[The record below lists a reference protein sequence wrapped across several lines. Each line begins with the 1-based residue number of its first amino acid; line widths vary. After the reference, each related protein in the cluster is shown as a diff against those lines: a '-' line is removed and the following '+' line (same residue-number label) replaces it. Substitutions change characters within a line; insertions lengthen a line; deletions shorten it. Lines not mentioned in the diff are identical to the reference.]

1 MKTVGIIAE
10 YNPFHNGHLYQLKK
24 AKEITGADF
33 AVVVMSGDFTQRGTP
48 AVFDKYTRCRMSLLA
63 GADLCIELPVV
74 YATASA
80 ELFAKGAVSL
90 LSALG
95 VDALCFG
102 SECGEIAPL
111 REIAS
116 LLFAEPPAYKETLNK
131 ALKEGLSFPSA
142 RAVAVR
148 KCAHAGSLPGADVT
162 AFNNLPSAGSL
173 SGVDAAASGSLSGV
187 DAAASGSLSGV
198 DAAASDSLSGVA
210 AAASDVLASPN
221 NILGIEYLKALLA
234 LEKNGQHAPVPYT
247 IKREGDGY
255 LSHTLSEESFC
266 SAMALRK
273 GIAEGNPDLLRYV
286 PESIRQEFSDTCQ
299 TKSAL
304 CADDFSGM
312 LFYKLLSE
320 KDAGYDSYLDVSSDL
335 SDKIRKNLGTFTTFS
350 AFCENSLKSKDITLT
365 RVYRSLL
372 HILLSIKKEDLPAA
386 APYARILGF
395 REASFEVFGCLSK
408 KNIPLLS
415 RLKDASSLL
424 SPEALSCLSKD
435 IFAAQLYEHVRM
447 QHMLHKLHMQKDDC
461 PFVSEYSR
469 PVIRIS

>member
-48 AVFDKYTRCRMSLLA
+48 AVFDKYTRCRLSLLA

-116 LLFAEPPAYKETLNK
+116 LLFAEPPAYKEALNK

-148 KCAHAGSLPGADVT
+148 KCAHAGSL
-162 AFNNLPSAGSL
+162 
-173 SGVDAAASGSLSGV
+173 SGMDAAASGSLSGV
-187 DAAASGSLSGV
+187 D
-198 DAAASDSLSGVA
+198 

-221 NILGIEYLKALLA
+221 NILGIEYLKALHA

-273 GIAEGNPDLLRYV
+273 GIAEENPDLLRYV

-320 KDAGYDSYLDVSSDL
+320 KDSGYDSYLDVSSDL

-408 KNIPLLS
+408 ENIPLLS

-424 SPEALSCLSKD
+424 SPEALSYLSKD

>member
-48 AVFDKYTRCRMSLLA
+48 AVFDKYTRCRLSLLA

-116 LLFAEPPAYKETLNK
+116 LLFAEPPAYKEALNK

-148 KCAHAGSLPGADVT
+148 KCAHAGSL
-162 AFNNLPSAGSL
+162 
-173 SGVDAAASGSLSGV
+173 
-187 DAAASGSLSGV
+187 SGV
-198 DAAASDSLSGVA
+198 DAAASD
-210 AAASDVLASPN
+210 VLTSPN

-247 IKREGDGY
+247 IKRKGDGY

-320 KDAGYDSYLDVSSDL
+320 KDAGYDAYLDVSSDL

-408 KNIPLLS
+408 ENIPLLS

-469 PVIRIS
+469 PVIRISQ

>member
-33 AVVVMSGDFTQRGTP
+33 AVVVMSGDFTQRGIP
-48 AVFDKYTRCRMSLLA
+48 AVFDKYTRCRLSLLA

-116 LLFAEPPAYKETLNK
+116 LLFAEPPAYKEALNK

-142 RAVAVR
+142 RAAAVR
-148 KCAHAGSLPGADVT
+148 KCADTGNLSDTSVSL
-162 AFNNLPSAGSL
+162 L
-173 SGVDAAASGSLSGV
+173 SGMDM
-187 DAAASGSLSGV
+187 
-198 DAAASDSLSGVA
+198 
-210 AAASDVLASPN
+210 AASDVLSSPN

-234 LEKNGQHAPVPYT
+234 LEKNGQHTPVPYT

-255 LSHTLSEESFC
+255 LSSTLSEESFC
-266 SAMALRK
+266 SAMALRI
-273 GIAEGNPDLLRYV
+273 GIMEGTPDLLRYV
-286 PESIRQEFSDTCQ
+286 PESIRQEFADACQ

-304 CADDFSGM
+304 CADDFSCM

-320 KDAGYDSYLDVSSDL
+320 KDTGYDSYLDVSSDL
-335 SDKIRKNLGTFTTFS
+335 SDKIRKNLTSFTTFS

-372 HILLSIKKEDLPAA
+372 HILLSIKKEDIPAS

-395 REASFEVFGCLSK
+395 RETSSEVFGCLSTE
-408 KNIPLLS
+408 NIPLLS

-435 IFAAQLYEHVRM
+435 IFAAHLYEHVRM
-447 QHMLHKLHMQKDDC
+447 QHMLRTQKDGRS
-461 PFVSEYSR
+461 FVSEYSR

>member
-48 AVFDKYTRCRMSLLA
+48 AVFDKYTRCRLSLLA

-116 LLFAEPPAYKETLNK
+116 LLFAEPPAYKEALNK

-148 KCAHAGSLPGADVT
+148 KCAHAGSLLGADVT
-162 AFNNLPSAGSL
+162 
-173 SGVDAAASGSLSGV
+173 
-187 DAAASGSLSGV
+187 
-198 DAAASDSLSGVA
+198 
-210 AAASDVLASPN
+210 ASDVLASPN

-273 GIAEGNPDLLRYV
+273 GIAEENPDLLRYV

-320 KDAGYDSYLDVSSDL
+320 KDAGYNSYLDVSSDL

-408 KNIPLLS
+408 ENIPLLS

-469 PVIRIS
+469 PVIRISQ

>member
-48 AVFDKYTRCRMSLLA
+48 AVFDKYTRCRLSLLA

-95 VDALCFG
+95 VDDLCFG

-116 LLFAEPPAYKETLNK
+116 LLFAEPPAYKEALNK

-148 KCAHAGSLPGADVT
+148 KCAHAGSL
-162 AFNNLPSAGSL
+162 
-173 SGVDAAASGSLSGV
+173 SGMDAAASGSLSGV
-187 DAAASGSLSGV
+187 D
-198 DAAASDSLSGVA
+198 

-273 GIAEGNPDLLRYV
+273 GIAEENPDLLRYV
-286 PESIRQEFSDTCQ
+286 PESIRQEFSDICQ

-447 QHMLHKLHMQKDDC
+447 QHILHMQKDDC

>member
-48 AVFDKYTRCRMSLLA
+48 AVFDKYTRCRLSLLA

-111 REIAS
+111 QKIAS
-116 LLFAEPPAYKETLNK
+116 LLFAEPPAYKEALNK

-142 RAVAVR
+142 RALAVR
-148 KCAHAGSLPGADVT
+148 ECAH
-162 AFNNLPSAGSL
+162 AGSL
-173 SGVDAAASGSLSGV
+173 SGVDAAASDILG
-187 DAAASGSLSGV
+187 
-198 DAAASDSLSGVA
+198 
-210 AAASDVLASPN
+210 SPN

-273 GIAEGNPDLLRYV
+273 GIAEENPDLLRYV
-286 PESIRQEFSDTCQ
+286 PESIRQEFADTCQ

-320 KDAGYDSYLDVSSDL
+320 KDAGYDAYLDVSSDL
-335 SDKIRKNLGTFTTFS
+335 SDKIRKNLASFTTFS

-408 KNIPLLS
+408 ENIPLLS

-447 QHMLHKLHMQKDDC
+447 QHMLHKPHMLHMQKDDC

-469 PVIRIS
+469 PVIRISNDFCHL

>member
-48 AVFDKYTRCRMSLLA
+48 AVFDKYTRCRLSLLA

-116 LLFAEPPAYKETLNK
+116 LLFAEPPAYKEALNK

-148 KCAHAGSLPGADVT
+148 KCAHAGSL
-162 AFNNLPSAGSL
+162 
-173 SGVDAAASGSLSGV
+173 SGMD
-187 DAAASGSLSGV
+187 
-198 DAAASDSLSGVA
+198 

-273 GIAEGNPDLLRYV
+273 GIAEENPDLLRYV
-286 PESIRQEFSDTCQ
+286 PESIWQEFSDTCQ

-320 KDAGYDSYLDVSSDL
+320 KNSGYDSYLDVSSDL

-408 KNIPLLS
+408 ENIPLLS

-435 IFAAQLYEHVRM
+435 IFAAQLYEHVHM

>member
-48 AVFDKYTRCRMSLLA
+48 AVFDKYTRCRLSLLA

-111 REIAS
+111 QKIAS
-116 LLFAEPPAYKETLNK
+116 LLFAEPPAYKEALNK

-142 RAVAVR
+142 RALAVR
-148 KCAHAGSLPGADVT
+148 ECAHAGSLTGM
-162 AFNNLPSAGSL
+162 
-173 SGVDAAASGSLSGV
+173 
-187 DAAASGSLSGV
+187 
-198 DAAASDSLSGVA
+198 DAAASDI
-210 AAASDVLASPN
+210 LASPN

-273 GIAEGNPDLLRYV
+273 GIAEENPDLLRYV
-286 PESIRQEFSDTCQ
+286 PESIRQEFADTCQ
-299 TKSAL
+299 TKSSL
-304 CADDFSGM
+304 CSDDFSGM

-320 KDAGYDSYLDVSSDL
+320 KDTGYDAYLDVSSDL
-335 SDKIRKNLGTFTTFS
+335 SDKIRKNLASFTTFS
-350 AFCENSLKSKDITLT
+350 AFCEGSLKSKDITLT

-395 REASFEVFGCLSK
+395 REASIEVFGCLSRE
-408 KNIPLLS
+408 NVPLLS

-435 IFAAQLYEHVRM
+435 IFAAHLYEHVRM
-447 QHMLHKLHMQKDDC
+447 QHMLHKPHMLHMQKDDC

>member
-48 AVFDKYTRCRMSLLA
+48 AVFDKYTRCRLSLLA

-74 YATASA
+74 FATASA

-116 LLFAEPPAYKETLNK
+116 LLFAEPPAYKEALNK

-142 RAVAVR
+142 RAAAVR
-148 KCAHAGSLPGADVT
+148 KCAHAGSL
-162 AFNNLPSAGSL
+162 S
-173 SGVDAAASGSLSGV
+173 
-187 DAAASGSLSGV
+187 
-198 DAAASDSLSGVA
+198 AASDILG
-210 AAASDVLASPN
+210 SPN

-273 GIAEGNPDLLRYV
+273 GIAEENPDLLRYV
-286 PESIRQEFSDTCQ
+286 PESIRQEFADTCQ

-320 KDAGYDSYLDVSSDL
+320 KDAGYDAYLDVSSDL
-335 SDKIRKNLGTFTTFS
+335 SDKIRKNLAFFTTFS
-350 AFCENSLKSKDITLT
+350 AFCENSIKSKDITLT
-365 RVYRSLL
+365 RLYRSLL

-395 REASFEVFGCLSK
+395 REASIEVFGCLSK
-408 KNIPLLS
+408 ENIPLLS

-435 IFAAQLYEHVRM
+435 IFAAHLYEHVRM
-447 QHMLHKLHMQKDDC
+447 QHMLHKPHMLHMQKDDC

-469 PVIRIS
+469 PVIRISQ

>member
-48 AVFDKYTRCRMSLLA
+48 AVFDKYTRCRLSLLA

-74 YATASA
+74 FATASA

-111 REIAS
+111 QKIAS
-116 LLFAEPPAYKETLNK
+116 LLFAEPPAYKEALNK

-148 KCAHAGSLPGADVT
+148 KCAHAGSLPGADV
-162 AFNNLPSAGSL
+162 SS
-173 SGVDAAASGSLSGV
+173 SGSLSGV
-187 DAAASGSLSGV
+187 D
-198 DAAASDSLSGVA
+198 

-273 GIAEGNPDLLRYV
+273 GIAEENPDLLRYV
-286 PESIRQEFSDTCQ
+286 PESIRQEFADTCQ
-299 TKSAL
+299 TKSSL
-304 CADDFSGM
+304 CSDDFSGM

-320 KDAGYDSYLDVSSDL
+320 KDTGYDAYLDVSSDL
-335 SDKIRKNLGTFTTFS
+335 SDKIRKNLASFTTFS
-350 AFCENSLKSKDITLT
+350 AFCEGSLKSKDITLT

-395 REASFEVFGCLSK
+395 REASIEVFGCLSRE
-408 KNIPLLS
+408 NVPLLS

-435 IFAAQLYEHVRM
+435 IFAAHLYEHVRM
-447 QHMLHKLHMQKDDC
+447 QHMLHKPHMLHMQKDDC

>member
-48 AVFDKYTRCRMSLLA
+48 AVFDKYTRCRLSLLA

-116 LLFAEPPAYKETLNK
+116 LLFAEPPAYKEALNK

-148 KCAHAGSLPGADVT
+148 KCAHAGSL
-162 AFNNLPSAGSL
+162 
-173 SGVDAAASGSLSGV
+173 SGMDAAASGSLSGV
-187 DAAASGSLSGV
+187 D
-198 DAAASDSLSGVA
+198 

-221 NILGIEYLKALLA
+221 NILGIEYLKALHA

-273 GIAEGNPDLLRYV
+273 GIAEENPDLLRYV

-304 CADDFSGM
+304 CADDFSGI

-320 KDAGYDSYLDVSSDL
+320 KDSGYDSYLDVSSDL

-408 KNIPLLS
+408 ENIPLLS

-424 SPEALSCLSKD
+424 SPEALSYLSKD

>member
-48 AVFDKYTRCRMSLLA
+48 AVFDKYTRCRLSLLA

-74 YATASA
+74 FATASA

-111 REIAS
+111 QKIAS
-116 LLFAEPPAYKETLNK
+116 LLFAEPPAYKEALNK
-131 ALKEGLSFPSA
+131 ALKEGFSFPSA
-142 RAVAVR
+142 RAAAVR
-148 KCAHAGSLPGADVT
+148 KCAHAGSL
-162 AFNNLPSAGSL
+162 
-173 SGVDAAASGSLSGV
+173 SGM
-187 DAAASGSLSGV
+187 
-198 DAAASDSLSGVA
+198 DAAASDILG
-210 AAASDVLASPN
+210 SPN

-273 GIAEGNPDLLRYV
+273 GIAEENPDLLRYV
-286 PESIRQEFSDTCQ
+286 PESIRLEFADICQ
-299 TKSAL
+299 TKSTL

-320 KDAGYDSYLDVSSDL
+320 KDAGYDAYLDVSSDL
-335 SDKIRKNLGTFTTFS
+335 SDKIRKNLASFTTFS
-350 AFCENSLKSKDITLT
+350 AFCEGSLKSKDITLT
-365 RVYRSLL
+365 RLYRSLL

-408 KNIPLLS
+408 ENVPLLS

-435 IFAAQLYEHVRM
+435 IFAAHLYEHVRM
-447 QHMLHKLHMQKDDC
+447 QHMLHKPHMLHMQKDDC

-469 PVIRIS
+469 PVIRISQ

>member
-48 AVFDKYTRCRMSLLA
+48 AVFDKYTRCRLSLLA

-116 LLFAEPPAYKETLNK
+116 LLFAEPPTYKEALNK

-148 KCAHAGSLPGADVT
+148 KCAHAGSLSGADAA

-173 SGVDAAASGSLSGV
+173 SGVD
-187 DAAASGSLSGV
+187 
-198 DAAASDSLSGVA
+198 

-273 GIAEGNPDLLRYV
+273 GIAEENPDLLRYV

-408 KNIPLLS
+408 ENIPLLS

-447 QHMLHKLHMQKDDC
+447 QHMLHMQKDDC

-469 PVIRIS
+469 PVIRISQ

>member
-33 AVVVMSGDFTQRGTP
+33 AVVVMSGNFTQRGTP
-48 AVFDKYTRCRMSLLA
+48 AVFDKYTRCRLSLLA

-116 LLFAEPPAYKETLNK
+116 LLFAEPPAYKEALSK

-148 KCAHAGSLPGADVT
+148 KCAHAGSL
-162 AFNNLPSAGSL
+162 
-173 SGVDAAASGSLSGV
+173 SGMDAAASGSLSGV
-187 DAAASGSLSGV
+187 D
-198 DAAASDSLSGVA
+198 

-365 RVYRSLL
+365 RVYRSLI

-408 KNIPLLS
+408 ENIPLLS

-424 SPEALSCLSKD
+424 SPESLSCLSKD

>member
-48 AVFDKYTRCRMSLLA
+48 AVFDKYTRCRLSLLA

-74 YATASA
+74 FATASA

-90 LSALG
+90 LSTLG

-111 REIAS
+111 QKIAS
-116 LLFAEPPAYKETLNK
+116 LLFAEPPAYKEALNK

-142 RAVAVR
+142 RAAAVR
-148 KCAHAGSLPGADVT
+148 KCAHAGSL
-162 AFNNLPSAGSL
+162 
-173 SGVDAAASGSLSGV
+173 
-187 DAAASGSLSGV
+187 
-198 DAAASDSLSGVA
+198 
-210 AAASDVLASPN
+210 SDVLASPN

-273 GIAEGNPDLLRYV
+273 GIAEENPDLLRYV
-286 PESIRQEFSDTCQ
+286 PESIRQEFADTCQ
-299 TKSAL
+299 TKSFL

-320 KDAGYDSYLDVSSDL
+320 KDTGYDAYLDVSSDL
-335 SDKIRKNLGTFTTFS
+335 SDKIRKNLASFTTFS
-350 AFCENSLKSKDITLT
+350 AFCEGSLKSKDITLT

-408 KNIPLLS
+408 ENIPLLS

-435 IFAAQLYEHVRM
+435 IFAAHLYEHVRM
-447 QHMLHKLHMQKDDC
+447 QHMLHKPHMLHMQKDDC

-469 PVIRIS
+469 PVIRISQ

>member
-48 AVFDKYTRCRMSLLA
+48 AVFDKYTRCRLSLLA

-74 YATASA
+74 FATASA

-116 LLFAEPPAYKETLNK
+116 LLFAEPPAYKEALNK

-142 RAVAVR
+142 RAAAVR
-148 KCAHAGSLPGADVT
+148 KCAHAGSLSGADV
-162 AFNNLPSAGSL
+162 SS
-173 SGVDAAASGSLSGV
+173 SGSLTGM
-187 DAAASGSLSGV
+187 D
-198 DAAASDSLSGVA
+198 

-273 GIAEGNPDLLRYV
+273 GIAEENPDLLRYV
-286 PESIRQEFSDTCQ
+286 PESIRQEFADTCQ
-299 TKSAL
+299 TKSFL

-320 KDAGYDSYLDVSSDL
+320 KDAGYDAYLDVSSDL
-335 SDKIRKNLGTFTTFS
+335 SDKIRKNLASFTTFS

-395 REASFEVFGCLSK
+395 REASIEVFGCLSK
-408 KNIPLLS
+408 ENIPLLS

-435 IFAAQLYEHVRM
+435 IFAAHLYEHVRM
-447 QHMLHKLHMQKDDC
+447 QHMLHKPHMLHMQKDDC

>member
-48 AVFDKYTRCRMSLLA
+48 AVFDKYTRCRLSLLA

-74 YATASA
+74 FATASA

-111 REIAS
+111 QKIAS
-116 LLFAEPPAYKETLNK
+116 LLFAEPPAYKEALNK

-142 RAVAVR
+142 RAAAVR
-148 KCAHAGSLPGADVT
+148 KCTH
-162 AFNNLPSAGSL
+162 AGSL
-173 SGVDAAASGSLSGV
+173 SGVD
-187 DAAASGSLSGV
+187 
-198 DAAASDSLSGVA
+198 

-273 GIAEGNPDLLRYV
+273 GIAEENPDLLRYV
-286 PESIRQEFSDTCQ
+286 PESIRQEFADTCQ

-320 KDAGYDSYLDVSSDL
+320 KDAGYDAYLDVSSDL
-335 SDKIRKNLGTFTTFS
+335 SDKIRKNLASFTTFS
-350 AFCENSLKSKDITLT
+350 AFCEGSIKSKDITLT

-395 REASFEVFGCLSK
+395 REASIEVFGCLSK
-408 KNIPLLS
+408 ENIPLLS

-435 IFAAQLYEHVRM
+435 IFAAHLYEHVRM

-469 PVIRIS
+469 PVIRISQ

>member
-48 AVFDKYTRCRMSLLA
+48 AVFDKYTRCRLSLLA

-116 LLFAEPPAYKETLNK
+116 LLFAEPPAYKEALNK

-148 KCAHAGSLPGADVT
+148 KCAHAGSLLGADVT
-162 AFNNLPSAGSL
+162 
-173 SGVDAAASGSLSGV
+173 
-187 DAAASGSLSGV
+187 
-198 DAAASDSLSGVA
+198 
-210 AAASDVLASPN
+210 ASDVLASPN

-273 GIAEGNPDLLRYV
+273 GIAEENPDLLRYV

-320 KDAGYDSYLDVSSDL
+320 KDAGYNSYLDVSSDL

-408 KNIPLLS
+408 ENIPLLS

-447 QHMLHKLHMQKDDC
+447 QHMLHMQKDDC

-469 PVIRIS
+469 PVIRISQ

>member
-48 AVFDKYTRCRMSLLA
+48 AVFDKYTRCRLSLLA

-116 LLFAEPPAYKETLNK
+116 LLFAEPPAYKEALNK

-148 KCAHAGSLPGADVT
+148 KCAHTD
-162 AFNNLPSAGSL
+162 
-173 SGVDAAASGSLSGV
+173 
-187 DAAASGSLSGV
+187 SLSGV
-198 DAAASDSLSGVA
+198 DAAASDSLSGVD

-273 GIAEGNPDLLRYV
+273 GIAEENPDLLRYV

-447 QHMLHKLHMQKDDC
+447 QHILHMQKDDC

>member
-48 AVFDKYTRCRMSLLA
+48 AVFDKYTRCRLSLLA

-74 YATASA
+74 FATASA

-111 REIAS
+111 QKIAS
-116 LLFAEPPAYKETLNK
+116 LLFAEPPAYKEALNK

-142 RAVAVR
+142 RALAVR
-148 KCAHAGSLPGADVT
+148 ECAHAGSL
-162 AFNNLPSAGSL
+162 
-173 SGVDAAASGSLSGV
+173 SGMD
-187 DAAASGSLSGV
+187 
-198 DAAASDSLSGVA
+198 
-210 AAASDVLASPN
+210 AAASDVLGSPN

-273 GIAEGNPDLLRYV
+273 GIAEENPDLLRYV
-286 PESIRQEFSDTCQ
+286 PESIRLEFADTCQ

-320 KDAGYDSYLDVSSDL
+320 KDAGYDAYLDVSSDL
-335 SDKIRKNLGTFTTFS
+335 SDKIRKNLAFFTTFS

-365 RVYRSLL
+365 RLYRSLL
-372 HILLSIKKEDLPAA
+372 HILLSIKKEDLPAV

-395 REASFEVFGCLSK
+395 REASIEVFGCLSK
-408 KNIPLLS
+408 ENIPLLS

-435 IFAAQLYEHVRM
+435 IFAAHLYEHVRM
-447 QHMLHKLHMQKDDC
+447 QHMLHKPHMLHMQKDDC

>member
-48 AVFDKYTRCRMSLLA
+48 AVFDKYTRCRLSLLA

-116 LLFAEPPAYKETLNK
+116 LLFAEPPAYKEALNK

-142 RAVAVR
+142 RALAVR
-148 KCAHAGSLPGADVT
+148 ACAHAGNLSGAGAS

-173 SGVDAAASGSLSGV
+173 SGVDAAAS
-187 DAAASGSLSGV
+187 
-198 DAAASDSLSGVA
+198 
-210 AAASDVLASPN
+210 DVLGSPN

-234 LEKNGQHAPVPYT
+234 LEKNRQYAPVPYT

-273 GIAEGNPDLLRYV
+273 GIAEENPDLLRYV

-320 KDAGYDSYLDVSSDL
+320 KDASYDSYLDVSSDL

-447 QHMLHKLHMQKDDC
+447 QHILHMQKDDC

>member
-48 AVFDKYTRCRMSLLA
+48 AVFDKYTRCRLSLLA

-116 LLFAEPPAYKETLNK
+116 LLFAEPPAYKEALNK

-148 KCAHAGSLPGADVT
+148 KCAHAGSL
-162 AFNNLPSAGSL
+162 
-173 SGVDAAASGSLSGV
+173 SGMDAAASGSLSSV
-187 DAAASGSLSGV
+187 D
-198 DAAASDSLSGVA
+198 

-304 CADDFSGM
+304 CADNFSGM

-395 REASFEVFGCLSK
+395 RESSFEVFGCLSK
-408 KNIPLLS
+408 ENIPLLS

-469 PVIRIS
+469 PVIRISQ

>member
-48 AVFDKYTRCRMSLLA
+48 AVFDKYTRCRLSLLA

-116 LLFAEPPAYKETLNK
+116 LLFAEPPAYKEALNK

-148 KCAHAGSLPGADVT
+148 KCAHAGSL
-162 AFNNLPSAGSL
+162 
-173 SGVDAAASGSLSGV
+173 SGVD
-187 DAAASGSLSGV
+187 
-198 DAAASDSLSGVA
+198 

-273 GIAEGNPDLLRYV
+273 GIAEENPDLLRYV
-286 PESIRQEFSDTCQ
+286 PESIRQEFADTCQ

-320 KDAGYDSYLDVSSDL
+320 KNSGYDAYLDVSSDL
-335 SDKIRKNLGTFTTFS
+335 SDKIRKNLASFTTFS
-350 AFCENSLKSKDITLT
+350 AFCEGSLKSKDITLT

-395 REASFEVFGCLSK
+395 REASIEVFGCLSK
-408 KNIPLLS
+408 ENVPLLS

-435 IFAAQLYEHVRM
+435 IFAAHLYEHVRM

-469 PVIRIS
+469 PVIRISQ

>member
-48 AVFDKYTRCRMSLLA
+48 AVFDKYTRCRLSLLA

-116 LLFAEPPAYKETLNK
+116 LLFAEPPTYKEALNK

-148 KCAHAGSLPGADVT
+148 KCAHAGSLSGADAA

-173 SGVDAAASGSLSGV
+173 SGVD
-187 DAAASGSLSGV
+187 
-198 DAAASDSLSGVA
+198 

-273 GIAEGNPDLLRYV
+273 GIAEENPDLLRYV

-320 KDAGYDSYLDVSSDL
+320 KDAGYNSYLDVSSDL

-408 KNIPLLS
+408 ENIPLLS

-447 QHMLHKLHMQKDDC
+447 QHMLHMQKDDC

-469 PVIRIS
+469 PVIRISQ

>member
-48 AVFDKYTRCRMSLLA
+48 AVFDKYTRCRLSLLA

-116 LLFAEPPAYKETLNK
+116 LLFAEPPAYKEDLNK

-142 RAVAVR
+142 RALAVR
-148 KCAHAGSLPGADVT
+148 ACAHAGNLSGAGAS

-173 SGVDAAASGSLSGV
+173 SGVDAAAFNNLPSAGSLSGM
-187 DAAASGSLSGV
+187 D
-198 DAAASDSLSGVA
+198 

-273 GIAEGNPDLLRYV
+273 GIAEENPDLLRYV
-286 PESIRQEFSDTCQ
+286 PESIRQEFSDICQ
-299 TKSAL
+299 MKSAL

-320 KDAGYDSYLDVSSDL
+320 KDAGYNSYLDVSSDL

-408 KNIPLLS
+408 ENIPLLS

-435 IFAAQLYEHVRM
+435 IFAAQLYEQVRM
-447 QHMLHKLHMQKDDC
+447 QHMLHMQKDDC

>member
-48 AVFDKYTRCRMSLLA
+48 AVFDKYTRCRLSLLA

-74 YATASA
+74 FATASA

-111 REIAS
+111 QKIAS
-116 LLFAEPPAYKETLNK
+116 LLFAEPPAYKEALNK

-142 RAVAVR
+142 RAAAVR
-148 KCAHAGSLPGADVT
+148 KCVH
-162 AFNNLPSAGSL
+162 AGSL
-173 SGVDAAASGSLSGV
+173 SGMD
-187 DAAASGSLSGV
+187 
-198 DAAASDSLSGVA
+198 

-221 NILGIEYLKALLA
+221 NILGIEYLKALLT

-273 GIAEGNPDLLRYV
+273 GIAEENPDLLRYV
-286 PESIRQEFSDTCQ
+286 PESIRQEFADTCQ

-320 KDAGYDSYLDVSSDL
+320 KNSGYDAYLDVSSDL
-335 SDKIRKNLGTFTTFS
+335 SDKIRKNLASFTTFS
-350 AFCENSLKSKDITLT
+350 AFCEGSLKSKDITLT

-395 REASFEVFGCLSK
+395 REASIEVFGCLSK
-408 KNIPLLS
+408 ENIPLLS
-415 RLKDASSLL
+415 RLKDASFLL

-435 IFAAQLYEHVRM
+435 IFAAHLYEHVRM

-469 PVIRIS
+469 PVIRISQ

>member
-48 AVFDKYTRCRMSLLA
+48 AVFDKYTRCRLSLLA

-74 YATASA
+74 FATASA

-111 REIAS
+111 QKIAS
-116 LLFAEPPAYKETLNK
+116 LLFAEPPAYKEALNK

-142 RAVAVR
+142 RAAAVR
-148 KCAHAGSLPGADVT
+148 KCTH
-162 AFNNLPSAGSL
+162 AGSL
-173 SGVDAAASGSLSGV
+173 SGVD
-187 DAAASGSLSGV
+187 
-198 DAAASDSLSGVA
+198 

-221 NILGIEYLKALLA
+221 NILGIEYLKTLLA

-273 GIAEGNPDLLRYV
+273 GIAEENPDLLRYV
-286 PESIRQEFSDTCQ
+286 PESIRQEFADTCQ

-304 CADDFSGM
+304 CAVDFSGM

-320 KDAGYDSYLDVSSDL
+320 KDAGYDAYLDVSSDL
-335 SDKIRKNLGTFTTFS
+335 SDKIRKNLAFFTTFS

-365 RVYRSLL
+365 RLYRSLL

-395 REASFEVFGCLSK
+395 REASIEVFGCLSK
-408 KNIPLLS
+408 ENIPLLS

-435 IFAAQLYEHVRM
+435 IFAAHLYEHVRM
-447 QHMLHKLHMQKDDC
+447 QHMLHKPHMLHMQKDDC

-469 PVIRIS
+469 PVIRISQ

>member
-48 AVFDKYTRCRMSLLA
+48 AVFDKYTRCRLSLLA

-74 YATASA
+74 FATASA

-111 REIAS
+111 QKIAS
-116 LLFAEPPAYKETLNK
+116 LLFAEPPAYKEALNK

-142 RAVAVR
+142 RAAAVQ
-148 KCAHAGSLPGADVT
+148 KCAHAGSL
-162 AFNNLPSAGSL
+162 
-173 SGVDAAASGSLSGV
+173 
-187 DAAASGSLSGV
+187 
-198 DAAASDSLSGVA
+198 
-210 AAASDVLASPN
+210 SDVLASPN

-234 LEKNGQHAPVPYT
+234 LEKSGQHAPVPYT

-273 GIAEGNPDLLRYV
+273 GIAEENPDLLRYV
-286 PESIRQEFSDTCQ
+286 PESIRQEFADTCQ

-320 KDAGYDSYLDVSSDL
+320 KDAGYDAYLDVSSDL
-335 SDKIRKNLGTFTTFS
+335 SNKIRKNLAFFTTFS

-395 REASFEVFGCLSK
+395 REASIEVFGCLSK
-408 KNIPLLS
+408 ENIPLLS
-415 RLKDASSLL
+415 RLKDASSFL

-435 IFAAQLYEHVRM
+435 IFAAHLYEHVRM
-447 QHMLHKLHMQKDDC
+447 QHMLHKPHMQKDDC
-461 PFVSEYSR
+461 PFVSEPSR

>member
-48 AVFDKYTRCRMSLLA
+48 AVFDKYTRCRLSLLA

-74 YATASA
+74 FATASA

-111 REIAS
+111 QKIAS
-116 LLFAEPPAYKETLNK
+116 LLFAEPPAYKEALNK

-142 RAVAVR
+142 RAAAVR
-148 KCAHAGSLPGADVT
+148 KCTH
-162 AFNNLPSAGSL
+162 AGSL
-173 SGVDAAASGSLSGV
+173 SGVD
-187 DAAASGSLSGV
+187 
-198 DAAASDSLSGVA
+198 

-221 NILGIEYLKALLA
+221 NILGIEYLKTLLA

-273 GIAEGNPDLLRYV
+273 GIAEENPDLLRYV
-286 PESIRQEFSDTCQ
+286 PESIRQEFADTCQ

-320 KDAGYDSYLDVSSDL
+320 KNAGYDAYLDVSSDL
-335 SDKIRKNLGTFTTFS
+335 SDKIRKNLASFTTFS
-350 AFCENSLKSKDITLT
+350 AFCENNLKSKDITLT
-365 RVYRSLL
+365 RLYRSLL
-372 HILLSIKKEDLPAA
+372 HILLSIKKEDLPAVV
-386 APYARILGF
+386 PYARILGF

-408 KNIPLLS
+408 ENIPLLS

-435 IFAAQLYEHVRM
+435 IFAAHLYEHVRM
-447 QHMLHKLHMQKDDC
+447 QHMLHKPHMLHMQKDDC

-469 PVIRIS
+469 PVIRISQ

>member
-24 AKEITGADF
+24 AREITGADF

-48 AVFDKYTRCRMSLLA
+48 AVFDKYTRCRLSLLA

-74 YATASA
+74 FATASA

-111 REIAS
+111 QKIAS
-116 LLFAEPPAYKETLNK
+116 LLFAEPPAYKEALNK

-142 RAVAVR
+142 RAAAVR
-148 KCAHAGSLPGADVT
+148 KCAHAGSL
-162 AFNNLPSAGSL
+162 
-173 SGVDAAASGSLSGV
+173 
-187 DAAASGSLSGV
+187 
-198 DAAASDSLSGVA
+198 
-210 AAASDVLASPN
+210 SDVLASPN

-247 IKREGDGY
+247 IKRKGDGY

-273 GIAEGNPDLLRYV
+273 GIAEENPDLLRYV
-286 PESIRQEFSDTCQ
+286 PESIRQEFADTCQ

-312 LFYKLLSE
+312 LFFKLLSE
-320 KDAGYDSYLDVSSDL
+320 KDTGYDAYLDVSSDL
-335 SDKIRKNLGTFTTFS
+335 SDKIRKNLASFTTFS

-365 RVYRSLL
+365 RLYRSLL
-372 HILLSIKKEDLPAA
+372 HILLSIKKEDLPAV

-395 REASFEVFGCLSK
+395 REASIEVFGCLSK
-408 KNIPLLS
+408 ENIPLLS

-435 IFAAQLYEHVRM
+435 IFAAHLYEHVRM

>member
-1 MKTVGIIAE
+1 M
-10 YNPFHNGHLYQLKK
+10 
-24 AKEITGADF
+24 
-33 AVVVMSGDFTQRGTP
+33 
-48 AVFDKYTRCRMSLLA
+48 
-63 GADLCIELPVV
+63 
-74 YATASA
+74 
-80 ELFAKGAVSL
+80 
-90 LSALG
+90 
-95 VDALCFG
+95 DALCFG

-116 LLFAEPPAYKETLNK
+116 LLFAEPPTYKEALNK

-148 KCAHAGSLPGADVT
+148 KCAHAGSLSGADAA

-173 SGVDAAASGSLSGV
+173 SGVD
-187 DAAASGSLSGV
+187 
-198 DAAASDSLSGVA
+198 

-273 GIAEGNPDLLRYV
+273 GIAEENPDLLRYV

-350 AFCENSLKSKDITLT
+350 AFCETSLKSKDITLT

-408 KNIPLLS
+408 ENIPLLS

-469 PVIRIS
+469 PVIRISQ

>member
-48 AVFDKYTRCRMSLLA
+48 AVFDKYTRCRLSLLA

-116 LLFAEPPAYKETLNK
+116 LLFAEPSAYKEALNK

-162 AFNNLPSAGSL
+162 ASSSL
-173 SGVDAAASGSLSGV
+173 SGVD
-187 DAAASGSLSGV
+187 
-198 DAAASDSLSGVA
+198 

-395 REASFEVFGCLSK
+395 REASFEVFGSLSK
-408 KNIPLLS
+408 ENIPLLS

>member
-48 AVFDKYTRCRMSLLA
+48 AVFDKYTRCRLSLLA

-116 LLFAEPPAYKETLNK
+116 LLFAEPPAYKEALNK
-131 ALKEGLSFPSA
+131 SLKEGLSFPSA

-148 KCAHAGSLPGADVT
+148 KCAHAGSL
-162 AFNNLPSAGSL
+162 
-173 SGVDAAASGSLSGV
+173 SGVDAT
-187 DAAASGSLSGV
+187 
-198 DAAASDSLSGVA
+198 ASDVLSGVA

-234 LEKNGQHAPVPYT
+234 LEKNRQHAPVPYT

-266 SAMALRK
+266 SAMALSK

-408 KNIPLLS
+408 ENIPLLS

-469 PVIRIS
+469 PVIRISQ

>member
-48 AVFDKYTRCRMSLLA
+48 AVFDKYTRCRLSLLA

-74 YATASA
+74 FATASA

-111 REIAS
+111 QKIAS
-116 LLFAEPPAYKETLNK
+116 LLFAEPPAYKEALNK

-142 RAVAVR
+142 RAAAVR
-148 KCAHAGSLPGADVT
+148 KCAHAGSL
-162 AFNNLPSAGSL
+162 
-173 SGVDAAASGSLSGV
+173 SGM
-187 DAAASGSLSGV
+187 
-198 DAAASDSLSGVA
+198 DAAASDI
-210 AAASDVLASPN
+210 LASPN

-234 LEKNGQHAPVPYT
+234 LEKNGHHTPVPYT

-273 GIAEGNPDLLRYV
+273 GIAEENPDLLRYV
-286 PESIRQEFSDTCQ
+286 PESIRQEFADTCQ
-299 TKSAL
+299 KKSAL

-320 KDAGYDSYLDVSSDL
+320 KDAGYDAYLDVSSDL
-335 SDKIRKNLGTFTTFS
+335 SDKIRKNLASFTTFS
-350 AFCENSLKSKDITLT
+350 AFCEGSLKSKDITLT

-408 KNIPLLS
+408 ENIPLLS

-435 IFAAQLYEHVRM
+435 IFAAHLYEHVRM
-447 QHMLHKLHMQKDDC
+447 QHMLHKPHMLHMQKDDC

>member
-48 AVFDKYTRCRMSLLA
+48 AVFDKYTRCRLSLLA

-116 LLFAEPPAYKETLNK
+116 LLFAEPPAYKEALNK
-131 ALKEGLSFPSA
+131 ALKGGLSFPSA

-148 KCAHAGSLPGADVT
+148 KCAHAGSL
-162 AFNNLPSAGSL
+162 
-173 SGVDAAASGSLSGV
+173 SGMDAAASGSLSGV
-187 DAAASGSLSGV
+187 D
-198 DAAASDSLSGVA
+198 

-273 GIAEGNPDLLRYV
+273 GIAEENPDLLRYV

-335 SDKIRKNLGTFTTFS
+335 SDKIRKNLGTFTIFS

-447 QHMLHKLHMQKDDC
+447 QHILHMQKDDC

-469 PVIRIS
+469 PVIRISQ

>member
-48 AVFDKYTRCRMSLLA
+48 AVFDKYTRCRLSLLA

-74 YATASA
+74 FATASA

-111 REIAS
+111 QKIAS
-116 LLFAEPPAYKETLNK
+116 LLFAEPPAYKEALNK

-142 RAVAVR
+142 RAAAVR
-148 KCAHAGSLPGADVT
+148 KCAHAGSLSGMDVSTFNNLPSAGSLPGADVS
-162 AFNNLPSAGSL
+162 SAGSL
-173 SGVDAAASGSLSGV
+173 SGVDAAASDILG
-187 DAAASGSLSGV
+187 
-198 DAAASDSLSGVA
+198 
-210 AAASDVLASPN
+210 SPN

-273 GIAEGNPDLLRYV
+273 GIAEENPDLLRYV
-286 PESIRQEFSDTCQ
+286 PESIRLEFADTCQ

-320 KDAGYDSYLDVSSDL
+320 KDAGYDAYLDVSSDL
-335 SDKIRKNLGTFTTFS
+335 SDKIRKNLTSFTTFS

-408 KNIPLLS
+408 ENIPLLS

-447 QHMLHKLHMQKDDC
+447 QHMLHKPHMLHMQKDDC

-469 PVIRIS
+469 PVIRISQ

>member
-48 AVFDKYTRCRMSLLA
+48 AVFDKYTRCRLSLLA

-74 YATASA
+74 FATASA

-111 REIAS
+111 QKIAS
-116 LLFAEPPAYKETLNK
+116 LLFAEPPAYKEALNK

-142 RAVAVR
+142 RAAAVQ
-148 KCAHAGSLPGADVT
+148 KCAHAGSL
-162 AFNNLPSAGSL
+162 
-173 SGVDAAASGSLSGV
+173 
-187 DAAASGSLSGV
+187 
-198 DAAASDSLSGVA
+198 
-210 AAASDVLASPN
+210 SDVLASPN

-255 LSHTLSEESFC
+255 LSHTLSKESFC

-273 GIAEGNPDLLRYV
+273 GIAEENPDLLRYV
-286 PESIRQEFSDTCQ
+286 PESIRQEFADTCQ
-299 TKSAL
+299 TKSFL

-320 KDAGYDSYLDVSSDL
+320 KDTGYDAYLDVSSDL
-335 SDKIRKNLGTFTTFS
+335 SDKIRKNLASFTTFS
-350 AFCENSLKSKDITLT
+350 TFCEGSLKSKDITLT
-365 RVYRSLL
+365 RLYRSLL

-408 KNIPLLS
+408 ENVPLLS

-435 IFAAQLYEHVRM
+435 IFAAHLYEHVRM

-469 PVIRIS
+469 PVIRISQ

>member
-48 AVFDKYTRCRMSLLA
+48 AVFDKYTRCRLSLLA

-116 LLFAEPPAYKETLNK
+116 LLFAEPPAYKEALNK

-148 KCAHAGSLPGADVT
+148 KCAHAGSLPGADAA

-173 SGVDAAASGSLSGV
+173 SGVDAAASSSLSGV
-187 DAAASGSLSGV
+187 DATASGSLSGM
-198 DAAASDSLSGVA
+198 D

-273 GIAEGNPDLLRYV
+273 GIAEENPDLL
-286 PESIRQEFSDTCQ
+286 
-299 TKSAL
+299 
-304 CADDFSGM
+304 
-312 LFYKLLSE
+312 
-320 KDAGYDSYLDVSSDL
+320 
-335 SDKIRKNLGTFTTFS
+335 
-350 AFCENSLKSKDITLT
+350 
-365 RVYRSLL
+365 
-372 HILLSIKKEDLPAA
+372 H
-386 APYARILGF
+386 
-395 REASFEVFGCLSK
+395 
-408 KNIPLLS
+408 
-415 RLKDASSLL
+415 
-424 SPEALSCLSKD
+424 
-435 IFAAQLYEHVRM
+435 
-447 QHMLHKLHMQKDDC
+447 
-461 PFVSEYSR
+461 
-469 PVIRIS
+469 